1 MMLELDKLTAAYGQA
16 IALEN
21 LSLQI
26 GKGELV
32 AILGPNGAGK
42 STLLKVISRALPS
55 RGTLNFN
62 GQSLHQYSTE
72 QVVGQGIC
80 HCPEGR
86 RLFPE
91 LSVIKN
97 LQLGAYLRHDRDA
110 VARDLERVYA
120 LFPIL
125 AERRDQIVSTLSG
138 GQQQRVALARSLVI
152 EPEVLLFDEP
162 LSNLDARLRREMRQE
177 IRNLQQRLGL
187 TVVYVTH
194 DQSEAMAVSDRICV
208 MNKGQIAQQGAPRDL
223 YDHPADAFVAGF
235 MGEAMWV
242 RAQGLPGGQGL
253 QLGDWVWQDG
263 RGHPPGELEL
273 AIRPEAWHL
282 TDAPSGLPAQLR
294 HCAFMGSQYEL
305 TLATALGHVL
315 MMLPSHVQAPRIDAW
330 VHLGLSA
337 HGVVVLSRSS

>member
-138 GQQQRVALARSLVI
+138 GQQQMVAIGRALMGA
-152 EPEVLLFDEP
+152 PQLLLLDEP
-162 LSNLDARLRREMRQE
+162 SVGIAHRLKMEIFAAIRKICDAGVAILVAEQDAQSALHIADRAYVLEHGSVAQEGTAKALSSD
-177 IRNLQQRLGL
+177 
-187 TVVYVTH
+187 
-194 DQSEAMAVSDRICV
+194 DRIS
-208 MNKGQIAQQGAPRDL
+208 NIYLG
-223 YDHPADAFVAGF
+223 VA
-235 MGEAMWV
+235 
-242 RAQGLPGGQGL
+242 
-253 QLGDWVWQDG
+253 
-263 RGHPPGELEL
+263 
-273 AIRPEAWHL
+273 
-282 TDAPSGLPAQLR
+282 
-294 HCAFMGSQYEL
+294 
-305 TLATALGHVL
+305 
-315 MMLPSHVQAPRIDAW
+315 
-330 VHLGLSA
+330 
-337 HGVVVLSRSS
+337 

>member
-138 GQQQRVALARSLVI
+138 GQQQMVAIGRALMGA
-152 EPEVLLFDEP
+152 PQLLLLDEP
-162 LSNLDARLRREMRQE
+162 SVGIAHRLKMEIFAAIRKICDAGVAILVAEQDAQSALHIADRAYVLEHGSVAQEGTAKTLSSD
-177 IRNLQQRLGL
+177 
-187 TVVYVTH
+187 
-194 DQSEAMAVSDRICV
+194 DRIR
-208 MNKGQIAQQGAPRDL
+208 KIYLG
-223 YDHPADAFVAGF
+223 VA
-235 MGEAMWV
+235 
-242 RAQGLPGGQGL
+242 
-253 QLGDWVWQDG
+253 
-263 RGHPPGELEL
+263 
-273 AIRPEAWHL
+273 
-282 TDAPSGLPAQLR
+282 
-294 HCAFMGSQYEL
+294 
-305 TLATALGHVL
+305 
-315 MMLPSHVQAPRIDAW
+315 
-330 VHLGLSA
+330 
-337 HGVVVLSRSS
+337 